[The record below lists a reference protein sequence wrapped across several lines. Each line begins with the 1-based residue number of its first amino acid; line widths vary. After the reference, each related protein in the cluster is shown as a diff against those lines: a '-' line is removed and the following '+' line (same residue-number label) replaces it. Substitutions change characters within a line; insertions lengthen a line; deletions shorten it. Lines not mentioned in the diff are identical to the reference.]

1 MLILSRRL
9 GEKVVI
15 GPDITVEVVSI
26 KGSQVKLG
34 FAGPKDVPVYRQEVF
49 DRKQREAAAAAAAN
63 ACVGDVAPATA
74 VQTGADRAA

>member
-26 KGSQVKLG
+26 RGSQVKLG
-34 FAGPKDVPVYRQEVF
+34 FSGPKDVPVYRQEVF
-49 DRKQREAAAAAAAN
+49 DRKQREAAAEAVIEAPAN
-63 ACVGDVAPATA
+63 AETED
-74 VQTGADRAA
+74 ADKAA

>member
-15 GPDITVEVVSI
+15 GPDIIVEVVSI

-34 FAGPKDVPVYRQEVF
+34 FAGPKEVPVYRQEVF
-49 DRKQREAAAAAAAN
+49 DRKQKEAAESAAN
-63 ACVGDVAPATA
+63 DS
-74 VQTGADRAA
+74 AAMDQESNDKAA

>member
-26 KGSQVKLG
+26 RGSQVKLG
-34 FAGPKDVPVYRQEVF
+34 FSGPKDVPVYRQEVF
-49 DRKQREAAAAAAAN
+49 DRKQREAAEAAN
-63 ACVGDVAPATA
+63 EAPANAETED
-74 VQTGADRAA
+74 ADKAA